1 MNTPDE
7 DDDWTTDLPVSTPT
21 PRLKMMAHDLFDPIW
36 KRGLA
41 PRWTAYFLLAAKLG
55 VPEPEAHFKRMPRKL
70 LLRAL
75 EVIPEIV
82 RELEA
87 RTADSWPH
95 GRR

>member
-1 MNTPDE
+1 MNTPDG
-7 DDDWTTDLPVSTPT
+7 DDDWTSGLPPQIPT
-21 PRLKMMAHDLFDPIW
+21 PRLKEMAHDLFDPIW

-41 PRWTAYFLLAAKLG
+41 PRWAAYHLLAAKLG

-75 EVIPEIV
+75 EAIPEIV

-95 GRR
+95 ERR